1 MEKVKPIMLY
11 VYHKITDPTIR
22 LELYKGIV
30 IETDTEPRRGACSRF
45 KGYRWMIK
53 GKPSPFPIYN
63 GTWFVGL
70 SPKEMEKHLF
80 KAGYILTDD
89 IGIANL

>member
-1 MEKVKPIMLY
+1 MEKVKPVVLY
-11 VYHKITDPTIR
+11 VYHKITDPAIR
-22 LELYKGIV
+22 LELYKGIAT
-30 IETDTEPRRGACSRF
+30 ETKEECGKTITF

-53 GKPSPFPIYN
+53 GKPNPFPISN

-70 SPKEMEKHLF
+70 PPKEMEKHFF

-89 IGIANL
+89 IGIAGL